1 MKWDKHCSFSNMDQG
16 AGARGFDTLDD
27 SPYELNPKVPTLK
40 ISYNHAFHMTMIK
53 IKYLLLIWL
62 VSAFQKAQ
70 SGGVSCGIV
79 VFPTLVCG
87 IATTYASRRSTHKHT
102 CHWNLATTYQLGCLT
117 KGFIVKHCHNSM
129 EEVMWALQ
137 TLTFGNHDSRVK
149 LYTFCKMD
157 PLHDILSMLSDMN
170 KLNPSLLGVT
180 WLSFVL
186 EEEFIQINSN
196 YYDLNWVLH

>member
-1 MKWDKHCSFSNMDQG
+1 
-16 AGARGFDTLDD
+16 
-27 SPYELNPKVPTLK
+27 
-40 ISYNHAFHMTMIK
+40 
-53 IKYLLLIWL
+53 
-62 VSAFQKAQ
+62 
-70 SGGVSCGIV
+70 
-79 VFPTLVCG
+79 
-87 IATTYASRRSTHKHT
+87 
-102 CHWNLATTYQLGCLT
+102 
-117 KGFIVKHCHNSM
+117 VKHCHNSM